1 MNEYGWSQMSNIIFA
16 RTNPEHIGNEVKTF
30 FDNFFKEFVF

>member
-16 RTNPEHIGNEVKTF
+16 RTNPEHIGNQDKTF
-30 FDNFFKEFVF
+30 